1 MNLILLGAPGSGKGT
16 QAEKLGVKY
25 GLPHISTGD
34 IFRKK
39 VEDKSQLASQLKRI
53 MEKGE
58 LVPDKLVIEITG
70 ERLEQED
77 CSGGFILDGFPRT
90 LPQAQ
95 ELENILA
102 ERTID
107 RVIYI
112 ELSEDEIVKRL
123 TGRRLCTVCKA
134 GFHVVFKPPKKQNI
148 CDKCGGKLY
157 QRDDDSEETIRQR
170 MKVFYRQTMPLI
182 EYYSRK
188 KVIKKING
196 DKTVDEVFLELCRV
210 IEG

>member
-39 VEDKSQLASQLKRI
+39 IEDKSQLAGQLKSI

-70 ERLEQED
+70 ERLGQED
-77 CSGGFILDGFPRT
+77 LRGGFILDGFPRT
-90 LPQAQ
+90 LFQAE

-102 ERTID
+102 ERSID

-112 ELSEDEIVKRL
+112 ELSDDEIVKRL

-157 QRDDDSEETIRQR
+157 QRDDDREETIRQR
-170 MKVFYRQTMPLI
+170 MKVFYRETMPLI

-188 KVIKKING
+188 KIITKING
-196 DKTVDEVFLELCRV
+196 NKAVDKVFLELCRV